1 MFFGQNLPMY
11 HIIKLYCLA
20 FSYEWNIKHLM
31 FHYSYVDSYVDSK
44 YLTTRPSLFL
54 IKLRNYLQKTTMCFL
69 SICSW
74 PSGRKIGQPQYSYLD
89 LYFYSYRYSI
99 SIFYGWY
106 YIWHQCVLVTRMSP
120 SQLMTQDRDSYR
132 YAMKQNYKYKAMF
145 MLLNKMH

>member
-1 MFFGQNLPMY
+1 MTKKPRNISSNRLRNNAMFFGQNLPIQL
-11 HIIKLYCLA
+11 IIKLYCLA

-54 IKLRNYLQKTTMCFL
+54 IKLRNYLQKNTMCFL

-89 LYFYSYRYSI
+89 LYFYSYRHSI

-106 YIWHQCVLVTRMSP
+106 YIWHIRLRTIHPNWSP
-120 SQLMTQDRDSYR
+120 VG
-132 YAMKQNYKYKAMF
+132 
-145 MLLNKMH
+145 